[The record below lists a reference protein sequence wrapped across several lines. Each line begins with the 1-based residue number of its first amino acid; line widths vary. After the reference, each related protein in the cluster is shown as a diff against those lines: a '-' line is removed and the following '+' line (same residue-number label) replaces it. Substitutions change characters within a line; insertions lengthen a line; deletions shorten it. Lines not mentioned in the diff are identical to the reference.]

1 MKVSPWSI
9 DVVIVLSL
17 MYRVKAGVG
26 CERESAVVL
35 EVVAF
40 VGFLGFSFDLH
51 LWLGRC
57 DSSSCPITCWTSC
70 SPGETEAD
78 EKAIAI
84 AKAYDGLPRATQAER
99 SC

>member
-17 MYRVKAGVG
+17 MYRGKAGVG

-40 VGFLGFSFDLH
+40 VGFLGF
-51 LWLGRC
+51 RV
-57 DSSSCPITCWTSC
+57 
-70 SPGETEAD
+70 
-78 EKAIAI
+78 KA
-84 AKAYDGLPRATQAER
+84 
-99 SC
+99 